1 MAFDFKNVNNLQFVK
16 TQNLLKH
23 KSVVGVPV
31 GGFLMNGRGYK
42 CVANLVL
49 KEMISGFYPPLWI
62 KIVCSRIKNRQLLPK
77 NYVKN

>member
-23 KSVVGVPV
+23 KSVVGVLV
-31 GGFLMNGRGYK
+31 GGILMNGRGYK

-62 KIVCSRIKNRQLLPK
+62 IIVCSRIKNRQLLPK